1 MLIFCQNS
9 FIRETTLITI
19 DTYQMTEV
27 KVRSKTKMSTAIS
40 SSVVR
45 RRSMYF
51 NKAIAFLTYGALL
64 SLLSI
69 GIMAWAPRSA
79 VLIMFGSGVFLLAF
93 GWVITLFIAFSAVMD
108 PEVTSLE
115 WL

>member
-1 MLIFCQNS
+1 
-9 FIRETTLITI
+9 
-19 DTYQMTEV
+19 
-27 KVRSKTKMSTAIS
+27 
-40 SSVVR
+40 
-45 RRSMYF
+45 MYL
-51 NKAIAFLTYGALL
+51 NKAVAFLTCGALL

-93 GWVITLFIAFSAVMD
+93 GWVITLFIAFSAIID

-115 WL
+115 CL